1 MIGRCGK
8 FFVFWPDLGDKD
20 AFKIVYRV
28 DCYSSRLRRNGK
40 TTPLEYSR
48 GTETILLVEDEEP
61 LRKVV
66 IELLTQ
72 IGYNVLSASN
82 GKEAMH
88 VAGSY
93 AERIHLLVTDV
104 LMPEIDGPELAKA
117 LCAARPDLKV
127 IYISGY
133 TDDSLAPEGVLQ
145 PGTILVNKPFSVR
158 LLSAKMREVLD
169 ASQ

>member
-1 MIGRCGK
+1 M
-8 FFVFWPDLGDKD
+8 
-20 AFKIVYRV
+20 
-28 DCYSSRLRRNGK
+28 
-40 TTPLEYSR
+40 EYSR

-82 GKEAMH
+82 GKDAMH
-88 VAGSY
+88 VSQTY
-93 AERIHLLVTDV
+93 PHRIHLLITDV
-104 LMPEIDGPELAKA
+104 LMPEIDGPELAKT
-117 LCAARPDLKV
+117 LCAVRPDLRV

-133 TDDSLAPEGVLQ
+133 TDDCLAPEGILE
-145 PGTILVNKPFSVR
+145 PGTVLVNKPFSVR

-169 ASQ
+169 GTH

>member
-1 MIGRCGK
+1 MPER
-8 FFVFWPDLGDKD
+8 KD
-20 AFKIVYRV
+20 
-28 DCYSSRLRRNGK
+28 
-40 TTPLEYSR
+40 TPLDYGR

-61 LRKVV
+61 LRNVV

-82 GKEAMH
+82 AKEAMH
-88 VAGSY
+88 VAE
-93 AERIHLLVTDV
+93 ACPQKIHLLITDV
-104 LMPEIDGPELAKA
+104 LMPEIDGPELAKN

-133 TDDSLAPEGVLQ
+133 TDGSLAPEGVLA
-145 PGTILVNKPFSVR
+145 PGTVLVNKPFSVR

-169 ASQ
+169 S

>member
-1 MIGRCGK
+1 LFGIA
-8 FFVFWPDLGDKD
+8 V
-20 AFKIVYRV
+20 
-28 DCYSSRLRRNGK
+28 RRNRK

-72 IGYNVLSASN
+72 IGYHVLSASN
-82 GKEAMH
+82 GKEALR
-88 VAGSY
+88 VAQDY
-93 AERIHLLVTDV
+93 PDKIHLLVTDV
-104 LMPEIDGPELAKA
+104 LMPEIDGPELSKI

-133 TDDSLAPEGVLQ
+133 TDDSLAPEGVLE

-169 ASQ
+169 S

>member
-1 MIGRCGK
+1 M
-8 FFVFWPDLGDKD
+8 GDNH
-20 AFKIVYRV
+20 AFKIVYPV
-28 DCYSSRLRRNGK
+28 DCYLPLRRNGK
-40 TTPLEYSR
+40 ITPLDYSR

-82 GKEAMH
+82 AKEAMH
-88 VAGSY
+88 VAATCPGK
-93 AERIHLLVTDV
+93 IHLLVTDV
-104 LMPEIDGPELAKA
+104 LMPEIDGPELAKT

-133 TDDSLAPEGVLQ
+133 TDDSLAPEGVLA
-145 PGTILVNKPFSVR
+145 PGTVLVTKPFSVR

-169 ASQ
+169 R

>member
-1 MIGRCGK
+1 VKVSGTRGCAG
-8 FFVFWPDLGDKD
+8 PE
-20 AFKIVYRV
+20 RP
-28 DCYSSRLRRNGK
+28 
-40 TTPLEYSR
+40 TPLEYSR

-82 GKEAMH
+82 GREAMR
-88 VAGSY
+88 VAE
-93 AERIHLLVTDV
+93 AHPDKIHLLITDV

-117 LCAARPDLKV
+117 LCALRPDLKV

-133 TDDSLAPEGVLQ
+133 TDTSLAPEGVL
-145 PGTILVNKPFSVR
+145 PAGTVLVNKPFSVR
-158 LLSAKMREVLD
+158 VLSAKMREVLD
-169 ASQ
+169 GK

>member
-1 MIGRCGK
+1 M
-8 FFVFWPDLGDKD
+8 
-20 AFKIVYRV
+20 
-28 DCYSSRLRRNGK
+28 
-40 TTPLEYSR
+40 EYSR

-88 VAGSY
+88 VSQTY
-93 AERIHLLVTDV
+93 PHRIHLLITDV
-104 LMPEIDGPELAKA
+104 LMPEIDGPELAKT
-117 LCAARPDLKV
+117 LCAVRPDLRV

-133 TDDSLAPEGVLQ
+133 TDDCLAPEGILE
-145 PGTILVNKPFSVR
+145 PGTVLVNKPFSVR
-158 LLSAKMREVLD
+158 VLSAKMREVLD
-169 ASQ
+169 GTH

>member
-1 MIGRCGK
+1 L
-8 FFVFWPDLGDKD
+8 DDKH
-20 AFKIVYRV
+20 AFKIVYRI
-28 DCYSSRLRRNGK
+28 DCYSASRLRRNRK

-82 GKEAMH
+82 GKEAMD
-88 VAGSY
+88 VAQTY
-93 AERIHLLVTDV
+93 PHRIHLLVTDV
-104 LMPEIDGPELAKA
+104 LMPEIAGPELAKS
-117 LCAARPDLKV
+117 LCVARPDLRV

-133 TDDSLAPEGVLQ
+133 THDSLAPEGVLD
-145 PGTILVNKPFSVR
+145 PGTVLVNKPFSVR
-158 LLSAKMREVLD
+158 VLSAKMREVLD
-169 ASQ
+169 TTH